1 MNKKAKY
8 LMDLIFD
15 KLKRN
20 KYRKINLEKDEFSKF
35 INFLINK
42 H

>member
-1 MNKKAKY
+1 MNKKARY
-8 LMDLIFD
+8 LMDLILN

-20 KYRKINLEKDEFSKF
+20 KFRKINLEKDEFSKF